1 MGRSIRLLTCASL
14 VICAACGCSVAAVQS
29 KAPASGG
36 PMEIFRPSALMY
48 LAPDP
53 YRTICLEIDAVE
65 GAEPKD
71 EDINALVEF
80 LEKYCQKPVTV
91 VRKAA
96 IPRSAAKGLL
106 PSALAFGNIRG
117 PGQGGEGGPSAYMY
131 LLFYDSSGE
140 KKLPDDYLAAPY
152 ANASYPCA
160 IFVDMSYWWLGKWML
175 STVLKHEAGHL
186 LGLCGNRAHGDGQHC
201 SDKKCIMYKSV
212 SMTGSLL
219 GLGPRDLCEECQR
232 DLAAQRESGAE
243 CNLEFRGPFLI
254 RKEKEYYVAQLP
266 SYVFLSFTP
275 LESFDLE
282 AIDQIKGLALER
294 FAKVTRQREF
304 GFSIGIEVASRAD
317 FLRQRPA
324 IQAAMKD
331 PNPAVVYAA
340 EKLKE
345 EMERRFGAL
354 PAAQQGPP

>member
-14 VICAACGCSVAAVQS
+14 VICAACGCSVVVVRS
-29 KAPASGG
+29 KAPTSGG
-36 PMEIFRPSALMY
+36 SMEPFKGSALMY
-48 LAPDP
+48 LAPGP
-53 YRTICLEIDAVE
+53 YRKICLEIDAVE

-71 EDINALVEF
+71 EDINALARF
-80 LEKYCQKPVTV
+80 LETYCQKSVTV
-91 VRKAA
+91 ARKAP

-117 PGQGGEGGPSAYMY
+117 PGQGDEGGTSAYMY

-140 KKLPDDYLAAPY
+140 KNLPDDWV
-152 ANASYPCA
+152 ANPQVNRTYPCA
-160 IFVDMSYWWLGKWML
+160 IFVDMSYIRIGNWVL
-175 STVLKHEAGHL
+175 SAVLKHEAGHL
-186 LGLCGNRAHGDGQHC
+186 LGLCSNRAHGDGQHC
-201 SDKKCIMYKSV
+201 SNKNCIMYKAV

-243 CNLEFRGPFLI
+243 CNLEFRGPFFI
-254 RKEKEYYVAQLP
+254 RKEKEYFVAQLP
-266 SYVFLSFTP
+266 SYVLLSFSP

-282 AIDQIKGLALER
+282 AIDQVKGVAREKLARL
-294 FAKVTRQREF
+294 TGPRESAF
-304 GFSIGIEVASRAD
+304 DVSIEVASRAD

-345 EMERRFGAL
+345 EMERRFGVL